1 MKDNILYSFRRC
13 PYAMRSRMILN
24 YSKFNCIIRE
34 VDLKN
39 KPQELLN
46 ISPKGTV
53 PVLHLTDERV
63 LEQSLDIMNYAL
75 SIHDPENILD
85 VNENKNIEIQTL
97 IIKND
102 NAFTTLLRNYKYPEK
117 FNINQNDSRDILEK
131 EFLEQYE
138 LSLENNDFLVGKL
151 SLADY
156 AILPFIRQFTYVDE
170 EWFFNSKY
178 KNIIKWLNYFINDD
192 EFESIIM
199 NKNKIWHPQQKPE
212 YFLKM
217 H

>member
-1 MKDNILYSFRRC
+1 MKNNILYSFRRC
-13 PYAMRSRMILN
+13 PYAMRARMVLN

-53 PVLHLTDERV
+53 PVLQLIDKTI
-63 LEQSLDIMNYAL
+63 LEQSLDIMNYVL

-85 VNENKNIEIQTL
+85 VSENKKIEIQTL

-102 NAFTTLLRNYKYPEK
+102 NSFAALLRNYKYPEK
-117 FNINQNDSRDILEK
+117 FDINQNNSREIIEK

-138 LSLENNDFLVGKL
+138 LSLKNNDFLLGKL

-156 AILPFIRQFTYVDE
+156 AILPFIRQFAYVDQ

-178 KNIIKWLNYFINDD
+178 KNIIKWLNSFIADD

-199 NKNKIWHPQQKPE
+199 NKNEIWCSEQKPK
-212 YFLKM
+212 YFLQM

>member
-53 PVLHLTDERV
+53 PVLQLTDERI
-63 LEQSLDIMNYAL
+63 LEQSLDIMKHVL

-85 VNENKNIEIQTL
+85 VNQTQNIEIQSF

-102 NAFTTLLRNYKYPEK
+102 NTFAPLLRNYKYPEK
-117 FNINQNDSRDILEK
+117 FNVNQNNSRDIIEK

-138 LSLENNDFLVGKL
+138 LQLEDNEFLLGKL

-156 AILPFIRQFTYVDE
+156 AVLPFIRQFAYVDQ

-178 KNIIKWLNYFINDD
+178 KNIITWLNYFIDDD
-192 EFESIIM
+192 EFESIVM
-199 NKNKIWHPQQKPE
+199 SKMDVWNPEQKPK